1 MPEPSLA
8 VVTGAFGYTGRYIA
22 QRLLDSGATVRT
34 LTRNPA
40 AGESCGGRVER
51 RPLDFSNAAQL
62 AESLE
67 GADTLY
73 NTYWIRFSRGPVN
86 HDTAVGNSR
95 VLVNAAAAAGV
106 RRIVHIS
113 ITNASADSPLPY
125 FRGKGLVE
133 NHIRDSGLPY
143 SIVRPTVIFGR
154 EDILINNIAWFL
166 RRFPVFPIAGRG
178 DYRLQPV
185 FVDDVARLAVAS
197 ASADGNTILDA
208 VGPETF
214 TFKELVQQIH
224 QATGGRARLLHLPPS
239 LVYAAAALMGLA
251 LRDVVLTRDE
261 IAGLMAGR
269 LVSADQP
276 AGTTRLTEWMR
287 QHRDTLGRR
296 YASELTRHYRL
307 SN

>member
-40 AGESCGGRVER
+40 ADNPFGGRVER
-51 RPLDFSNAAQL
+51 RPLDFSNAPQL
-62 AESLE
+62 AESLA
-67 GADTLY
+67 GADALY
-73 NTYWIRFSRGPVN
+73 NTYWIRFPRGPVN
-86 HDTAVGNSR
+86 HDTAVANSR
-95 VLVNAAAAAGV
+95 ILVNAAAAAGV

-113 ITNASADSPLPY
+113 ITSASADSPLPY

-166 RRFPVFPIAGRG
+166 RRFPLFPIAGRG

-214 TFKELVQQIH
+214 TFRELALQIR

-251 LRDVVLTRDE
+251 LRDVALTRDE
-261 IAGLMAGR
+261 IAGLAAGH

-276 AGTTRLTEWMR
+276 TGTTRLTEWMR

-296 YASELTRHYRL
+296 YASELARHYR
-307 SN
+307 